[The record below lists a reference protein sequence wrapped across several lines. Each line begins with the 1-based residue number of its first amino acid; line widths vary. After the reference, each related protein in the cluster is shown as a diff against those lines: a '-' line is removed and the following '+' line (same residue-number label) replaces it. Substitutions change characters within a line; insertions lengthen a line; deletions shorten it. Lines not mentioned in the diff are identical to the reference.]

1 MQQELKYI
9 YQIYLDKS
17 FSKAAEYLYIT
28 QPALSIAI
36 QKIEANIGM
45 VLFDRTTRSLSL
57 TPAGE
62 IYIESIK
69 ETLKIELEMEM
80 QISDLRDMQ
89 AGSITIGGSHY
100 LNAYILPPILSSFSQ
115 EYPKIEIRIIEGSS
129 AQIADMLAD
138 RKLDL
143 IFNCNPDFMMNFE
156 KYPAFH
162 DHILLAVPGKHS
174 INHSLKQYALCS
186 SDISSGRHLEQDCP
200 TVNLNLF
207 RELDFI
213 LLTKGNN
220 LYDRSHS
227 LFQEAGFTPRIKM
240 ELSQLVTAYHLA
252 EHGLGATF
260 ISDRLIIRIN
270 GHLCYYKLDSELT
283 KRLFYMLLPSRKYT
297 SNAVKTFIKIFSE
310 YSSLQEKTA
319 HGFE

>member
-17 FSKAAEYLYIT
+17 FSKAAEHLYIT

-36 QKIEANIGM
+36 QKIETTIGM
-45 VLFDRTTRSLSL
+45 ALFDRSTRPLSL
-57 TPAGE
+57 TPAGK

-69 ETLKIELEMEM
+69 QTLKIELEMEM
-80 QISDLRDMQ
+80 QISDLKDLQ

-100 LNAYILPPILSSFSQ
+100 LNAYILPPILSSFAQ
-115 EYPKIEIRIIEGSS
+115 KYPKIQIRIIEGSS

-143 IFNCNPDFMMNFE
+143 TLNCNPDFMMNFE

-162 DHILLAVPGKHS
+162 DHILLAVPSKHS
-174 INHSLKQYALCS
+174 INDSLKQYVLS
-186 SDISSGRHLEQDCP
+186 SFDISSGRHLEHDCP

-220 LYDRSHS
+220 LYDRSQS
-227 LFQEAGFTPRIKM
+227 LFQEAGFIPKVKM

-260 ISDRLIIRIN
+260 ISDRLITRTSD
-270 GHLCYYKLDSELT
+270 HLCYYKLDSELS

-297 SNAVKTFIKIFSE
+297 SNAVKTFIKFFSE
-310 YSSLQEKTA
+310 HTSLQE
-319 HGFE
+319 